1 MTAAEQLQNYRKEH
15 KLNQSEFAAQLG
27 ISQQRLSY
35 YESGMEPPTTII
47 KRVLEVT
54 GMNLITGKNGSVM
67 PDGLIAQLSRELEL
81 KDQLITSQQKQIDL
95 LERLLQKQ

>member
-35 YESGMEPPTTII
+35 YESGMEPPTTIV

-54 GMNLITGKNGSVM
+54 GMNLITGKNGSVV
-67 PDGLIAQLSRELEL
+67 PDVLNQLSRELEL
-81 KDQLITSQQKQIDL
+81 KDQLIQSQQKQIDL